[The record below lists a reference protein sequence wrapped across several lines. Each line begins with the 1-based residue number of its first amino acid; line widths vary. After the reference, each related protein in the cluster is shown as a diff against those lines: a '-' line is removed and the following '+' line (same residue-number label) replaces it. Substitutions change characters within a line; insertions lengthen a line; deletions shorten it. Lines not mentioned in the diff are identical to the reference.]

1 MNRLTFALPVLAIV
15 FLLGCEESPTEIA
28 GDTAPL
34 FKKGG
39 KPGGG
44 GGGGG
49 PADPAIAFRS
59 NGALRV
65 MNADG
70 SNSTVVVTDFGD
82 GLFGN
87 GLAWSPLGDGSATA
101 PYRIVFE
108 LGGGPLATVAITTP
122 ADGGIVATL
131 PSTIVATTTRGFTHS
146 GRPAWSPDGSRIA
159 FHANLGE
166 VCDNGEGQG
175 EFDLWTMSVVS
186 TPDGVEGS
194 DLKRHTYNCDN
205 YVFVWGSSWSPDG
218 NAIAFLEQ
226 GGGTTAIKILHMDD
240 GSIETAFDAAW
251 LPEISMVRDDP
262 DWGRD
267 ETEPK
272 LVFTAIRIKA
282 GRKHP
287 EPVFAVYTL
296 PLQKDASGH
305 YSKAGLPKWEVD
317 GRRPSWSPDDTRF
330 VMDGVTIYDRA
341 TDETTRLANGE
352 MADWRR

>member
-1 MNRLTFALPVLAIV
+1 MNRLTFALSVVAIA

-44 GGGGG
+44 GGG

-59 NGALRV
+59 NGTLRV

-70 SNSTVVVTDFGD
+70 SNSTVVVTDFGS
-82 GLFGN
+82 

-122 ADGGIVATL
+122 AEGGIVATL
-131 PSTIVATTTRGFTHS
+131 PSTIVATTTRGFTYS

-159 FHANLGE
+159 FNANTGE

-218 NAIAFLEQ
+218 NAIAFREE

-251 LPEISMVRDDP
+251 LPEISTVRDP

-272 LVFTAIRIKA
+272 LVFTAIRMKA

-287 EPVFAVYTL
+287 ELVWAVYTL
-296 PLQKDASGH
+296 PLQKDEAGH
-305 YSKAGLPKWEVD
+305 YSKAGLPVWEVD
-317 GRRPSWSPDDTRF
+317 GRRPSWSPDDRYF
-330 VMDGVTIYDRA
+330 VMDGVTVYEVA
-341 TDETTRLANGE
+341 TGRTTRLARGE
-352 MADWRR
+352 MADWRRPDPSTP